1 MQCAGGF
8 KTVYVGNAK
17 IINFPKAKNWLKEVL
32 KGWTSWSCKTSRKYL
47 GTLHQWNRRIMT
59 GTAPSVFQCTT
70 LWGEVSRMGLE
81 VTYKTQGS
89 GNEEWNVEKSPAAFI
104 E

>member
-1 MQCAGGF
+1 
-8 KTVYVGNAK
+8 
-17 IINFPKAKNWLKEVL
+17 
-32 KGWTSWSCKTSRKYL
+32 
-47 GTLHQWNRRIMT
+47 MT

>member
-8 KTVYVGNAK
+8 KTVYVDNAK
-17 IINFPKAKNWLKEVL
+17 IINFPKAGRTGTKN
-32 KGWTSWSCKTSRKYL
+32 
-47 GTLHQWNRRIMT
+47 QWNRRIMT